1 MAERKKGPR
10 EVAKIPWDLDE
21 LVPSD
26 ATLVSAIVYA
36 ARKVLATTTL
46 AGAIMAE
53 DATIQLNAD
62 PKVGALLTV
71 EPGSLTAEETFKIT
85 SVSGAIPPFTCGI
98 TPTAE
103 QSHSSGASVE
113 YYPGVNAPFMVD
125 DTPTPDGTI
134 ITPEIKEGA
143 DSYTYML
150 SAIGTTNGGEIVE
163 DELEVDVVELAATS
177 TVTKQ
182 PSETRKIAVD
192 FSPYTDK
199 YNTTLV
205 SAIAFI
211 ARQTSVGTT
220 LAAGASAG
228 AVSLSLTVHPGV
240 GALLTVN
247 PAGPNQE
254 KLLVSA
260 VSGSA
265 PGPYTCTVSPLQFA
279 HSNGEA
285 TNYYPGVS
293 PRVLVS
299 TSADVT
305 TPEAVFTARRGQ
317 AAQTYHAVVLGTL
330 ADGQVRQKSF
340 TLTMPELTS

>member
-10 EVAKIPWDLDE
+10 EVAKIPWDLAK
-21 LVPSD
+21 LIPSD
-26 ATLVSAIVYA
+26 ATLVSAVVYA
-36 ARKVLATTTL
+36 ARKVTATTTL
-46 AGAIMAE
+46 YGAITAE

-62 PKVGALLTV
+62 PKIGALLTV

-85 SVSGAIPPFTCGI
+85 SVSGASPPFTCGI

-103 QSHSSGASVE
+103 QSHSSGGTVE

-125 DTPTPDGTI
+125 DTPTPAGTI

-199 YNTTLV
+199 YNTTLL

-211 ARQTSVGTT
+211 ARQVTIGTT
-220 LAAGASAG
+220 VASPGASAG
-228 AVSLSLTVHPGV
+228 ATSLPLTVHPGV

-247 PAGPNQE
+247 PDGPNRE

-260 VSGSA
+260 VSGT
-265 PGPYTCTVSPLQFA
+265 GPYTCTVSPLQFA
-279 HSNGEA
+279 HSGEEP

-340 TLTMPELTS
+340 TLLMPELTS